1 MSTSTTTKT
10 LWLLAAAA
18 AATSLSVVDA
28 RLDPKTTVTKQKRR
42 ANNNANNNRANN
54 PNPNPNPNANLPNPN
69 RQLSQRQLQQM
80 ADRRRESASQLPS
93 AVRTSIRSLSEL
105 SDMLRDGPV
114 DERGLFES
122 HMYFPECIGL
132 SVDQCEDLIEQEIA
146 ENPDLFPGG
155 VVFDVRSKRQITDDT
170 YNYVVLVTDD
180 VGEHVVGRLNDG
192 LVEYPFV
199 WRKDGAEVEIGPWD
213 CDMVTPLKTAECC
226 AYIKASVPGVDDNGR
241 ELECYIQP
249 KELPD
254 DSKLVIVVDP
264 ETGKVVDSPHDL
276 SGTQ

>member
-1 MSTSTTTKT
+1 MLASMMSTRTSTKT

-18 AATSLSVVDA
+18 AATTLSVDA
-28 RLDPKTTVTKQKRR
+28 RLDPKTTVTKQKLRQ
-42 ANNNANNNRANN
+42 ANNNANRANMN
-54 PNPNPNPNANLPNPN
+54 NPNPN
-69 RQLSQRQLQQM
+69 RQLSPRQLQEMVGQ
-80 ADRRRESASQLPS
+80 RRESASQLPS

-132 SVDQCEDLIEQEIA
+132 SVEQCEDLIEQEIA

-170 YNYVVLVTDD
+170 YNYVVLVTDE
-180 VGEHVVGRLNDG
+180 VGEHVTGRLGDG
-192 LVEYPFV
+192 VVEYPFV

-213 CDMVTPLKTAECC
+213 CDMVTPLKMAECC

-241 ELECYIQP
+241 HIEVRIVDAHVAHVL
-249 KELPD
+249 
-254 DSKLVIVVDP
+254 LVCQQGI
-264 ETGKVVDSPHDL
+264 L
-276 SGTQ
+276 Q

>member
-1 MSTSTTTKT
+1 MSTVSRTTTKT
-10 LWLLAAAA
+10 IWLLAAAA
-18 AATSLSVVDA
+18 AATTLSVDA
-28 RLDPKTTVTKQKRR
+28 RLDPKTTVTKQKRLQ
-42 ANNNANNNRANN
+42 ANNNAANN
-54 PNPNPNPNANLPNPN
+54 GNANFNLNNPN

-80 ADRRRESASQLPS
+80 VGQRREAASQLPS

-105 SDMLRDGPV
+105 GDMLRDGPV

-170 YNYVVLVTDD
+170 YNYVVLVTDE
-180 VGEHVVGRLNDG
+180 VGEHVVGRLGDG
-192 LVEYPFV
+192 VVEYPFV

-241 ELECYIQP
+241 ELEVRI
-249 KELPD
+249 
-254 DSKLVIVVDP
+254 IVDAHVA
-264 ETGKVVDSPHDL
+264 HMY
-276 SGTQ
+276 